1 MNNTLLLAACTSLS
15 LAFPAMASSPAPDVL
30 VYLTSQQLQTQGMAM
45 VLSTQMVRQNANL
58 QLLLCDGAGD
68 LALEQ
73 NSSTVLQPLGKSP
86 AELLDNLLQQ
96 GVKVEV
102 CALYLPNKGAEVTLK
117 PGITVAKPPQ
127 IAEKMLQPGV
137 KVFSF

>member
-1 MNNTLLLAACTSLS
+1 MKHSFLLAACTSLS
-15 LAFPAMASSPAPDVL
+15 LTANAFASESGNEVL
-30 VYLTSQQLQTQGMAM
+30 VYLTSQQVQTQGMAM
-45 VLSTQMVRQNANL
+45 VLSTQMIRQNANL
-58 QLLLCDGAGD
+58 QLLLCDAAGD
-68 LALEQ
+68 LALAET
-73 NSSTVLQPLGKSP
+73 SSPTLQPLGKSP
-86 AELLDNLLQQ
+86 AELLDGLLQQ

-102 CALYLPNKGAEVTLK
+102 CALYLPNKSGEVTLK